1 MCLCH
6 PLEEVSGEAP
16 AKTHF
21 QGPKGTE
28 MLFAGIAF
36 VSVNDSGISV
46 SGNPSGELQLAS
58 FVYFQAQLHIPSSL
72 ILMTTFSC
80 VSNQRKLKL
89 QKIE

>member
-16 AKTHF
+16 AKTRF

-46 SGNPSGELQLAS
+46 SGDPSGELQLAS
-58 FVYFQAQLHIPSSL
+58 FVYFQLHMPSSL
-72 ILMTTFSC
+72 ILMATFSH

-89 QKIE
+89 QRG